1 MIAGNQ
7 MSRSPLILVTAI
19 LLAATACQFSGKA
32 QAVKTPPA
40 PVAVPAASAKPAPAP
55 PEPLSTPQT
64 DVQLP
69 PPQPVSPE
77 ALATIQPT
85 PEPAPEPPVP
95 PPAKP
100 VRKQT
105 AAKPE
110 PAAPAQEPPAAA
122 VPPAEEPIRLQTVLT
137 DDQRRRIAADLDS
150 RKAQITTFLRQ
161 VNPRRSSTHQKNM
174 AENVR
179 SLLKVAED
187 AAKRG
192 DMTSADSLSERALIL
207 ARELANER

>member
-1 MIAGNQ
+1 MN
-7 MSRSPLILVTAI
+7 RSPLILVTAI
-19 LLAATACQFSGKA
+19 LLAATACRFPGKS

-40 PVAVPAASAKPAPAP
+40 PVAVPAASAKPAPAS

-77 ALATIQPT
+77 ALATIQPP

-110 PAAPAQEPPAAA
+110 PVAPAQEPPAAA
-122 VPPAEEPIRLQTVLT
+122 APPAEEPIRLGTVLT
-137 DDQRRRIAADLDS
+137 DEQRRRIAADLDR
-150 RKAQITTFLRQ
+150 RKAEITTFLRQ
-161 VNPRRSSTHQKNM
+161 VNPRRSSAHQKNM
-174 AENVR
+174 MENVR